1 MGTMK
6 SLTPEEHK
14 ILKEDF
20 WDKNK
25 RLTRPMSPHL
35 GIYKVKYIATLYMI
49 ALDVLYRNL
58 FLAINYFYIYILA
71 Y

>member
-6 SLTPEEHK
+6 SLTPDEHK
-14 ILKEDF
+14 ILKENF

-49 ALDVLYRNL
+49 ALDVFDSTLSQPIFGY
-58 FLAINYFYIYILA
+58 
-71 Y
+71 

>member
-6 SLTPEEHK
+6 ALTPEEHK

-35 GIYKVKYIATLYMI
+35 GIYKV
-49 ALDVLYRNL
+49 
-58 FLAINYFYIYILA
+58 IYQKHLIVQNIRKFFKLKLLSFILLLR